1 MENRGDGIMIK
12 CRLKEF
18 VTYYIHSML
27 KAYKLRDY
35 LACKKNISKEEANQ
49 MWYAY
54 MGILAQGNDW
64 TNV

>member
-1 MENRGDGIMIK
+1 MIK

-18 VTYYIHSML
+18 VTYYIHSIL
-27 KAYKLRDY
+27 KSYKLKDY
-35 LACKKNISKEEANQ
+35 LACKQSVQKGEANK

-54 MGILAQGNDW
+54 MGVMAQGSDW